1 MGSRHASSQQQ
12 PRKREGRSL
21 HSSSRSQDRP
31 PTLSSTVHRP
41 KGDRVMSEQREH
53 HGKRGDEAHHSSR
66 RDRSS
71 SGKSRSSSASRHRH
85 SRSREERR
93 VVHRS
98 SSRPSNSRSGSG
110 SKRERSREW
119 GHVSGE
125 AEKEEEDLRRI
136 LERRRK
142 EAAKSLLSRSPS
154 SSEEEG
160 EMKDSKERDIPD
172 SPASSSSNTSS
183 SGSSNVPP
191 TQPSRADVSDIS
203 DVSVG
208 ASSPAAA
215 KGSRWLSKD
224 SGSEEDDT
232 AGAHSGKKLKSKA
245 AESAVQ
251 STAFSHRSIGGYGI
265 HEEEM
270 SSESEGEV
278 EAPATKEEMLKELG
292 VVEEEVEEEEEPSS
306 PGTPPLPDYFPGIHG
321 CRNVENYEWLNR
333 IEEGTY
339 GVVFRGRDK
348 RTGGLRGGGWVG
360 ATAHTAMGH
369 SGYNNSLFNQ

>member
-1 MGSRHASSQQQ
+1 
-12 PRKREGRSL
+12 
-21 HSSSRSQDRP
+21 
-31 PTLSSTVHRP
+31 
-41 KGDRVMSEQREH
+41 
-53 HGKRGDEAHHSSR
+53 
-66 RDRSS
+66 
-71 SGKSRSSSASRHRH
+71 
-85 SRSREERR
+85 
-93 VVHRS
+93 
-98 SSRPSNSRSGSG
+98 
-110 SKRERSREW
+110 
-119 GHVSGE
+119 
-125 AEKEEEDLRRI
+125 
-136 LERRRK
+136 
-142 EAAKSLLSRSPS
+142 
-154 SSEEEG
+154 
-160 EMKDSKERDIPD
+160 MKDSKERDIPD

-191 TQPSRADVSDIS
+191 TQPNRADVSDIS

-208 ASSPAAA
+208 ASSPVAA

-232 AGAHSGKKLKSKA
+232 AGAHSGKKPKSKA
-245 AESAVQ
+245 VESAVQ
-251 STAFSHRSIGGYGI
+251 SSAFSHRSIGGYGI

-292 VVEEEVEEEEEPSS
+292 VVEEEVEEEEEEPSS

-348 RTGGLRGGGWVG
+348 RTGGLRGVGGDNGTHSNG
-360 ATAHTAMGH
+360 A
-369 SGYNNSLFNQ
+369 